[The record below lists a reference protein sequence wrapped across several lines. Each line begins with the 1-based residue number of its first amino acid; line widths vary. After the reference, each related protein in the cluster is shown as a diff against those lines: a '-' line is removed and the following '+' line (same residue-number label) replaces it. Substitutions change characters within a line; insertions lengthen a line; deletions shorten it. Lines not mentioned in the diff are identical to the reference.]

1 MENGQKLEYTG
12 IVFKRVDIYG
22 KPEIKPSIELVDD
35 LVRNTSVS
43 QGHVKLHTIEHVM
56 SALWSMNVDNVVVEM
71 NAAEPPILDGS
82 AKHSTDRPL
91 LPFSK
96 TQ

>member
-1 MENGQKLEYTG
+1 M
-12 IVFKRVDIYG
+12 FKRVDIYG

-35 LVRNTSVS
+35 LVNTSVS
-43 QGHVKLHTIEHVM
+43 QGHVKPHTIEHVM
-56 SALWSMNVDNVVVEM
+56 SALWSVDNVVVEM